1 MGHSLSTMKNKH
13 LFMSVKRV
21 EYYVCKKTKNNNLF
35 SIIIMLILLNCIE
48 FTWYKFNLWEGTFQ
62 DAITNNYFY

>member
-13 LFMSVKRV
+13 LFKPVKRV
-21 EYYVCKKTKNNNLF
+21 EYYVSKKTKNNNLF

-48 FTWYKFNLWEGTFQ
+48 LIWCRFKL
-62 DAITNNYFY
+62 

>member
-1 MGHSLSTMKNKH
+1 MNRLRNYMGHSLSTMKNKH
-13 LFMSVKRV
+13 LFMPVKRV

-48 FTWYKFNLWEGTFQ
+48 LTWYKFKL
-62 DAITNNYFY
+62 